1 MTQLKHDAVRLPEM
15 DVERKGFLSGRG
27 KVLLGGAII
36 MGAMVL
42 LALMSFRTAA
52 VYYLTP
58 SELKAQAQN
67 LYGKDIRLAGSIDK
81 RSVKWDPQRM
91 ILEFNVFEGRDVIH
105 VVYNQPKPDT
115 FDLADAVTLEGVY
128 RPDGTF
134 EARTLF
140 LQCPSK
146 YQAKLK
152 KEGP

>member
-1 MTQLKHDAVRLPEM
+1 MTQLRQDVVHPPEIE
-15 DVERKGFLSGRG
+15 VASRGFLAGRG
-27 KVLLGGAII
+27 KFLLGGAII

-42 LALMSFRTAA
+42 LALMNFRASA

-58 SELKAQAQN
+58 SELIAQAPS
-67 LYGKDIRLAGSIDK
+67 LYGQDVRLAGTIDK
-81 RSVKWDPQRM
+81 RSVKWDPKSM
-91 ILEFNVFEGRDVIH
+91 TLEFDVFQGRDVVH

-128 RPDGTF
+128 RPDGVF

-146 YQAKLK
+146 YQSQLDEAQ
-152 KEGP
+152 

>member
-1 MTQLKHDAVRLPEM
+1 MTQLEQDVVHLPEVG
-15 DVERKGFLSGRG
+15 VERKGFLAGRG

-42 LALMSFRTAA
+42 LALMNFRTSA

-58 SELKAQAQN
+58 SELKAQAES
-67 LYGKDIRLAGSIDK
+67 LYGRDVRLAGSIDK

-91 ILEFNVFEGRDVIH
+91 ILEFDVFEGRDVIH

-146 YQAKLK
+146 YQAKLE
-152 KEGP
+152 EGQ